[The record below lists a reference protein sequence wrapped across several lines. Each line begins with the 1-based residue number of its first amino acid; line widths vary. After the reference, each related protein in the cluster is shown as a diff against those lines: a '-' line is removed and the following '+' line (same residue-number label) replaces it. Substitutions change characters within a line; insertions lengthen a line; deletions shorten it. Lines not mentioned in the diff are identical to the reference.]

1 MARYVIDNRPV
12 PLTFDVGDDDT
23 ARTIMN
29 AKNLIMTV
37 RGEIPYNRLCGID
50 ADIFDMP
57 INEANDVL
65 MEAVDEA
72 LEFEPDAEAVD
83 ARAWLDINGE
93 MVMEVTI
100 DVTESDEEEY

>member
-29 AKNLIMTV
+29 AKNKIMTV

-50 ADIFDMP
+50 V
-57 INEANDVL
+57 NDVL

-83 ARAWLDINGE
+83 ARAWLDANGE
-93 MVMEVTI
+93 TVIEVTI
-100 DVTESDEEEY
+100 DVTENEEEY

>member
-29 AKNLIMTV
+29 AKNIIMTV

-57 INEANDVL
+57 INEVNDVL

-83 ARAWLDINGE
+83 AKAWLDANGE
-93 MVMEVTI
+93 TVIEVTI
-100 DVTESDEEEY
+100 DVTENEEEY

>member
-1 MARYVIDNRPV
+1 MARYMIDNRPV
-12 PLTFDVGDDDT
+12 PLTFDIGDDDT
-23 ARTIMN
+23 ARTILN

-37 RGEIPYNRLCGID
+37 RGEIPYNRLCGMD

-57 INEANDVL
+57 INEANERL

-83 ARAWLDINGE
+83 ARAWLDANGE
-93 MVMEVTI
+93 TVIEVTI
-100 DVTESDEEEY
+100 DVTENEEEY

>member
-83 ARAWLDINGE
+83 AKAWLDINGE